1 LYNIAVH
8 ILQVKEINL
17 SAMNL
22 NKHLVTGGLALM
34 TAFSSIAQDT
44 PVEEKGNFFDINK
57 MSVGGAIGS
66 ALLHGDI
73 RQYTYAPVVK
83 YNSEYSLGAY
93 IQGGMRLNHV
103 ISTNIQLG
111 AGQLRGTRRKEGQSY
126 MFSKAGYISSTLNLQ
141 VNLSSLFVSK
151 PGSKFSYY
159 ASVGYGLVSFRA
171 ASYTLGEQN
180 LLIKQFG
187 YSINED
193 DPTAIGEK
201 DEKTTE
207 SVIPLAF
214 GLKYKLKPQLFLT
227 AEIQGGMANTD
238 KLDAT
243 VQGDAGDN
251 YSLTS
256 VGILYSFANSAE
268 IEEWEDPLEAV
279 IGQVEDIQTKV
290 DGLTKDSD
298 GDGVSDLNDKEPY
311 TPAGVSVDGAGRA
324 LDVDGDGVPDHQ
336 DDEIS
341 ARGAKVDGSGK
352 ELDSDGDGVADSKDM
367 EPNSESG
374 AMVNFQGVTIT
385 AKGSAAGGVSTGLPA
400 VYFNLNS
407 ATIEYKS
414 YGALA
419 DVAKFLKSND
429 AIKLTVIGH
438 TDTSGSKSY
447 NEKLG
452 LRRAQSVIDHLAKV
466 YGVDAS
472 RLAASSKGKQEPL
485 AKGKASN
492 INRRVDFNIAE

>member
-1 LYNIAVH
+1 
-8 ILQVKEINL
+8 
-17 SAMNL
+17 MNL

-34 TAFSSIAQDT
+34 TAFSSIAQGT
-44 PVEEKGNFFDINK
+44 PAEEKGKLFDIK
-57 MSVGGAIGS
+57 KISVGGAIGV
-66 ALLHGDI
+66 AQLHGDI
-73 RQYTYAPVVK
+73 RQYTWAPVLK
-83 YNSEYSLGAY
+83 YNNELSLGAY
-93 IQGGMRLNHV
+93 IQGGMQLNHV
-103 ISTNIQLG
+103 LIANIQLG
-111 AGQLRGTRRKEGQSY
+111 AGQLRGTRRKEGQRF
-126 MFSKAGYISSTLNLQ
+126 MFSKAGYTSSTLNLQ
-141 VNLSSLFVSK
+141 INLSSLFVTK
-151 PGSKFSYY
+151 PGAKVSYY
-159 ASVGYGLVSFRA
+159 ASMGYGLVSFRA
-171 ASYTLGEQN
+171 ASYTLGERN
-180 LLIKQFG
+180 LLINQFG
-187 YSINED
+187 YATNEAE
-193 DPTAIGEK
+193 PTAIGEK
-201 DEKTTE
+201 DSKTTE

-214 GLKYKLKPQLFLT
+214 GLKYKFKPQLFLT

-243 VQGDAGDN
+243 IAGDAGDN

-256 VGILYSFANSAE
+256 VGVIYSFAKPGTVE
-268 IEEWEDPLEAV
+268 TWEDPLEAV
-279 IGQVEDIQTKV
+279 IEQVEDIQTKV

-298 GDGVSDLNDKEPY
+298 GDGVTDLNDKEPN

-336 DDEIS
+336 DEEIS

-367 EPNSESG
+367 EPNTESG

-385 AKGSAAGGVSTGLPA
+385 AKGSAAGGVSAGLPA

-407 ATIEYKS
+407 ATIEFKS

-419 DVAKFLKSND
+419 DVAKYLKSND
-429 AIKLTVIGH
+429 KVKLTVIGH
-438 TDTSGSKSY
+438 TDASGSKSY

-472 RLAASSKGKQEPL
+472 RLAASSKGKEEPL

-492 INRRVDFNIAE
+492 INRRVDFMIAE